1 MRAPAGRAATTQAP
15 YGLDHLLLKLA
26 IQINSF
32 LLQQSL
38 VFLTVCTT
46 LQALRTSSCSSSSS
60 SSRFQKFAA
69 LFLSALS
76 KLVLDL
82 PQDPVQAQAQ
92 ACNSMLLCF
101 FQPGLSK
108 LVQIKNSSSKLQA
121 QALAQISAK
130 ILQSRSTTTMMIMM
144 KLKLLTLELTFLMT
158 ARSYT
163 LDPLKNT

>member
-15 YGLDHLLLKLA
+15 YGLDHLLLKFA

-60 SSRFQKFAA
+60 SFQKFAA

-92 ACNSMLLCF
+92 ACNSMLCF

-108 LVQIKNSSSKLQA
+108 LVQTKNSSSKLQA

>member
-15 YGLDHLLLKLA
+15 YGLDHLLLKFA

-46 LQALRTSSCSSSSS
+46 LQALRTSSCSSSS
-60 SSRFQKFAA
+60 FQKFAA

-82 PQDPVQAQAQ
+82 PQAPAQAQAQAQ

-108 LVQIKNSSSKLQA
+108 LVQTKNSSSKLQA

>member
-15 YGLDHLLLKLA
+15 YGLDHLLLKFA
-26 IQINSF
+26 IQINTF

-46 LQALRTSSCSSSSS
+46 LQALRTSSCSSSS
-60 SSRFQKFAA
+60 FQKFAA

-76 KLVLDL
+76 KLGLDL
-82 PQDPVQAQAQ
+82 PQAPVQAQAQ
-92 ACNSMLLCF
+92 ACNSMLCF

-108 LVQIKNSSSKLQA
+108 LVQTKNSSSKLQA

>member
-15 YGLDHLLLKLA
+15 YGLDHLLLKFA

-46 LQALRTSSCSSSSS
+46 LQALRTSSCSSSS
-60 SSRFQKFAA
+60 FQKFAA

-82 PQDPVQAQAQ
+82 PQAPVQAQAQ

-108 LVQIKNSSSKLQA
+108 LVQIKNLSS
-121 QALAQISAK
+121 
-130 ILQSRSTTTMMIMM
+130 
-144 KLKLLTLELTFLMT
+144 KLKLLLKSLERFCNL
-158 ARSYT
+158 AQRR
-163 LDPLKNT
+163 P

>member
-1 MRAPAGRAATTQAP
+1 
-15 YGLDHLLLKLA
+15 
-26 IQINSF
+26 
-32 LLQQSL
+32 
-38 VFLTVCTT
+38 
-46 LQALRTSSCSSSSS
+46 
-60 SSRFQKFAA
+60 
-69 LFLSALS
+69 
-76 KLVLDL
+76 
-82 PQDPVQAQAQ
+82 
-92 ACNSMLLCF
+92 MLLCF

>member
-1 MRAPAGRAATTQAP
+1 MRTPAGRAATTQAP
-15 YGLDHLLLKLA
+15 YGLDHLLLKFA
-26 IQINSF
+26 IQINTF

-46 LQALRTSSCSSSSS
+46 LQALRTSSCSSSS
-60 SSRFQKFAA
+60 FQKFAA

-108 LVQIKNSSSKLQA
+108 LVQTKNSSSKLKLLLKSLQRFCN
-121 QALAQISAK
+121 LAQR
-130 ILQSRSTTTMMIMM
+130 L
-144 KLKLLTLELTFLMT
+144 
-158 ARSYT
+158 
-163 LDPLKNT
+163 

>member
-46 LQALRTSSCSSSSS
+46 LQALRTSSCSSSS
-60 SSRFQKFAA
+60 FQKFAA

>member
-60 SSRFQKFAA
+60 SFQKFAA

>member
-1 MRAPAGRAATTQAP
+1 
-15 YGLDHLLLKLA
+15 
-26 IQINSF
+26 
-32 LLQQSL
+32 LQQ
-38 VFLTVCTT
+38 
-46 LQALRTSSCSSSSS
+46 
-60 SSRFQKFAA
+60 FAA
-69 LFLSALS
+69 VFLSALS

-82 PQDPVQAQAQ
+82 PQAPAQAQ

-108 LVQIKNSSSKLQA
+108 LVQTKNSSSKLQA
-121 QALAQISAK
+121 QAFAQISAK

>member
-15 YGLDHLLLKLA
+15 YGLDHLLLKFA

-46 LQALRTSSCSSSSS
+46 LQALRTSSCSSSS
-60 SSRFQKFAA
+60 FQKFAA

-82 PQDPVQAQAQ
+82 PQAPVQAQAQ